1 MRTTPAF
8 VWTGGT
14 NSEVREVE
22 VPDDRPDWVRLAVA
36 YTGLC
41 GTDLHVL
48 AGEHT
53 RAQPGTVLGH
63 EFVGRLL
70 ADGTPVFADPMVRC
84 GHCDA
89 CQRGLRTICANLT
102 AVGIDYPGAACR
114 EVLVPKENLFPLPST
129 MDLRAAAIIEPVA
142 VAVRAVRTSPLDNG
156 MRAHVLGAGPIGCLL
171 ALVAQRTGAT
181 VTMSEPAQARARA
194 ATDLG
199 LTCLP
204 PRTAPTPAADVVFD
218 ATGVPA
224 VAAQACDWVRGA
236 GTLMIVGAYPPR
248 PVAFDLLRVMFAE
261 LRVFGSRIYD
271 REDITAAIDLLATD
285 PGRLTDVVS
294 HVLPLARAKDAVA
307 LLRAGQAMKVL
318 LDPTEN

>member
-1 MRTTPAF
+1 MTTAPAF

-14 NSEVREVE
+14 GSEIRDVE
-22 VPDDRPDWVRLAVA
+22 LPPDRPDWVRLAVA

-48 AGEHT
+48 AGEHG
-53 RAQPGTVLGH
+53 RARPGTVLGH
-63 EFVGRLL
+63 EFAGRL
-70 ADGTPVFADPMVRC
+70 ADGSPAFADPMVRC

-114 EVLVPKENLFPLPST
+114 EVLVPEANLFPLPST
-129 MDLRAAAIIEPVA
+129 MDLRVAALIEPVA
-142 VAVRAVRTSPLDNG
+142 VAVRAVRKSGLGAG

-181 VTMSEPAQARARA
+181 VTMSEPAPARAQA

-199 LTCLP
+199 LTLSAEP
-204 PRTAPTPAADVVFD
+204 GADVVFD

-224 VAAQACDWVRGA
+224 VAAQACDWVRGG
-236 GTLMIVGAYPPR
+236 GTLVIVGAYPPH
-248 PVAFDLLRVMFAE
+248 PVGFDLLRVMFAE
-261 LRVFGSRIYD
+261 LTVVGTRIYD
-271 REDITAAIDLLATD
+271 RPDIEAAIDLLATD
-285 PGRLTDVVS
+285 PGRIPDVVS
-294 HVLPLARAKDAVA
+294 HVLPLSRARDAVG
-307 LLRAGQAMKVL
+307 LLRAGQAMKIL
-318 LDPTEN
+318 LDPTES

>member
-1 MRTTPAF
+1 MSTAPAF

-14 NSEVREVE
+14 TAEVREVE
-22 VPDDRPDWVRLAVA
+22 LPEDRADWVRLAVA

-48 AGEHT
+48 AGEHG
-53 RAQPGTVLGH
+53 RARPGIVLGH
-63 EFVGRLL
+63 EFAGTVGG
-70 ADGTPVFADPMVRC
+70 APVFADPMVRC

-114 EVLVPKENLFPLPST
+114 EVLVPEANLFPLPST
-129 MDLRAAAIIEPVA
+129 MDLRAAATIEPVA
-142 VAVRAVRTSPLDNG
+142 VAVRAVRRSGLAAG

-171 ALVAQRTGAT
+171 GLVAQRTGAT
-181 VTMSEPAQARARA
+181 VTMSEPVESRARTA
-194 ATDLG
+194 ADLG
-199 LTCLP
+199 LTMSAD
-204 PRTAPTPAADVVFD
+204 RGADVVFD

-236 GTLMIVGAYPPR
+236 GTLVIVGAYPPH
-248 PVAFDLLRVMFAE
+248 PVGFDLLRVMFAE
-261 LRVFGSRIYD
+261 LTVIGTRIYD
-271 REDITAAIDLLATD
+271 RADISAAIDLLATD
-285 PGRLTDVVS
+285 PGRLTGVVS
-294 HVLPLARAKDAVA
+294 HVLPLARAADAVA

-318 LDPTEN
+318 LDPNEN

>member
-1 MRTTPAF
+1 VTTAPAF

-14 NSEVREVE
+14 DSEIRDVAL
-22 VPDDRPDWVRLAVA
+22 PPSRPDWVRLAVT

-48 AGEHT
+48 AGEHI

-63 EFVGRLL
+63 EFVGRA
-70 ADGTPVFADPMVRC
+70 ADGSPVFADPMVRC

-89 CQRGLRTICANLT
+89 CLRGLPTICANLT

-114 EVLVPKENLFPLPST
+114 EVLVPEANLFPLPST
-129 MDLRAAAIIEPVA
+129 MDLRVAALIEPVA
-142 VAVRAVRTSPLDNG
+142 VAVRAVRKSSLGEG

-181 VTMSEPAQARARA
+181 VTMSEPAPARARA

-199 LTCLP
+199 LTLSAEP
-204 PRTAPTPAADVVFD
+204 NADVVFD

-224 VAAQACDWVRGA
+224 VAAQACDWVRGG
-236 GTLMIVGAYPPR
+236 GTLVIVGAYPPH
-248 PVAFDLLRVMFAE
+248 PVGFDLLRVMFAE
-261 LRVFGSRIYD
+261 LTVIGTRIYD
-271 REDITAAIDLLATD
+271 RQDISAAIDLLATD
-285 PGRLTDVVS
+285 PGRIPDVVS
-294 HVLPLARAKDAVA
+294 HVLPLARARDAVG
-307 LLRAGQAMKVL
+307 LLRAGLAMKVL
-318 LDPTEN
+318 LDPRES

>member
-1 MRTTPAF
+1 VSRAPAF

-14 NSEVREVE
+14 DSEVREVE
-22 VPDDRPDWVRLAVA
+22 PPEDRPGWVRLAVA

-48 AGEHT
+48 AGEHG
-53 RAQPGTVLGH
+53 RARPGIVLGH
-63 EFVGRLL
+63 EFAGRL
-70 ADGTPVFADPMVRC
+70 ADGSPVFADPMVRC
-84 GHCDA
+84 GTCDA

-114 EVLVPKENLFPLPST
+114 EVLVPEANLFPLSST
-129 MDLRAAAIIEPVA
+129 MDLRAAAIVEPVA
-142 VAVRAVRTSPLDNG
+142 VAVRAVRRSGLREG

-171 ALVAQRTGAT
+171 GLVAQRTGAT
-181 VTMSEPAQARARA
+181 VTMSEPVGARARA

-199 LTCLP
+199 LTLSD
-204 PRTAPTPAADVVFD
+204 AHGADVVFD

-236 GTLMIVGAYPPR
+236 GTLVIVGAYPPH
-248 PVAFDLLRVMFAE
+248 PVGFDLLRVMFAE
-261 LRVFGSRIYD
+261 LTVIGTRIYD
-271 REDITAAIDLLATD
+271 REDISAAIDLLGTD

-294 HVLPLARAKDAVA
+294 HVLPLSRAKDAVA
-307 LLRAGQAMKVL
+307 LLRAGQAMKIL
-318 LDPTEN
+318 LDPNES